1 MAIKGYDNIYD
12 FRTPEEMAK
21 PGDTVLQPSEKLLVP
36 YFNKPGL
43 SDVPGE
49 YEKLLEQK
57 NQIDPETEAQFPN
70 MSLDSEK
77 PNTPPRK
84 AYLSDLTPSSEQD
97 KEEIKEDVFSGNW
110 DSGIEVQTT
119 PDPYIEKI
127 ARSILAEY
135 RLEKN
140 PVELDL
146 TENIKVAWTL
156 DELFDATSKF
166 SLKYKGSCSASPKRV
181 RNKIFRYDFHVI
193 CGESWSNPTGHIVKL
208 KFLPKGNQK
217 KAVSSKVLISCS
229 CEFWQFYGCDWNSL
243 KKDYSERQM
252 GNGEAPTIRGKR
264 HLICKHVANCV
275 PLIKEIYL
283 KTKRRS

>member
-1 MAIKGYDNIYD
+1 MTVKGYDNIYD
-12 FRTPEEMAK
+12 FLSPEDKAK

-43 SDVPGE
+43 SDIPGE

-57 NQIDPETEAQFPN
+57 NPIDPETLPQFPN

-84 AYLSDLTPSSEQD
+84 AYFSDQSSESIKEND
-97 KEEIKEDVFSGNW
+97 DEEIKEDIYSGNW
-110 DSGIEVQTT
+110 HSGIQIQTT
-119 PDPYIEKI
+119 PDTYIEKV
-127 ARSILAEY
+127 ARAIVAEY
-135 RLEKN
+135 RLQKN

-146 TENIKVAWTL
+146 NENIKVSWTIN
-156 DELFDATSKF
+156 ELFDATSSF
-166 SLKYKGSCSASPKRV
+166 SMKYKGACTASPKRV
-181 RNKIFRYDFHVI
+181 RNKIYRYDFHVV

-208 KFLPKGNQK
+208 KFIPVGNQK
-217 KAVSSKVLISCS
+217 KAISSKVLISCS

-243 KKDYSERQM
+243 KKDYNERQM
-252 GNGEAPTIRGKR
+252 GNGQAPTVRGKK

-275 PLIKEIYL
+275 PIIKEIYL
-283 KTKRRS
+283 KRKR